1 MKQKNRHSS
10 IRTTLIMMQIYKI
23 NPNKTGFCINF
34 YYPFEP
40 FCQNKV
46 CFGC

>member
-1 MKQKNRHSS
+1 
-10 IRTTLIMMQIYKI
+10 MQIYKI

-40 FCQNKV
+40 FAKIRCV
-46 CFGC
+46 LVVDMDFVT